1 MSGPQEHDRPRA
13 GGRYLVTSAGNGR
26 PDSQPGLDRT
36 ANAHPEFPLTKT
48 EYDSIYSKVP
58 RLSVEVLLTDDRGAI
73 FMTKRAIE
81 PCTQWCVPGGTVYYG
96 ETLLE
101 AVRRVGRRE
110 LNIDIEAAEFI
121 GYLEY
126 RSHYEQGIDSLVAL
140 MFRVDRFRGEPE
152 HNVEASASGW
162 FTEIPDDIHQDID
175 RFLLDR
181 GLIDTGSAP
190 DPRSGAS

>member
-1 MSGPQEHDRPRA
+1 
-13 GGRYLVTSAGNGR
+13 VTSAGSGR
-26 PDSQPGLDRT
+26 PENPPEIVRT
-36 ANAHPEFPLTKT
+36 ANEQPEFPLTKS

-58 RLSVEVLLTDDRGAI
+58 RLSVEVLLTNDRGAI

-81 PCTQWCVPGGTVYYG
+81 PCTQWCIPGGTVYYG

-110 LNIDIEAAEFI
+110 LSIDIESAEFV

-126 RSHYEQGIDSLVAL
+126 RSHYEQGIDSLIAL
-140 MFRVDRFRGEPE
+140 MFRVERFRGEPE

-162 FTEIPDDIHQDID
+162 FNEIPADIHQDVD
-175 RFLLDR
+175 RFLLDH
-181 GLIDTGSAP
+181 GLIGPSSP
-190 DPRSGAS
+190 PGPRSGV

>member
-1 MSGPQEHDRPRA
+1 M
-13 GGRYLVTSAGNGR
+13 TSAKNRLPEHR
-26 PDSQPGLDRT
+26 PGIEGGGDAKT
-36 ANAHPEFPLTKT
+36 EFPLTKG

-58 RLSVEVLLTDDRGAI
+58 RLSVEVLLIDDRDAI

-96 ETLLE
+96 ETLLG

-110 LNIDIEAAEFI
+110 LDIEILTAEFV

-126 RSHYEQGIDSLVAL
+126 RSHYRQGIDSLIAL
-140 MFRVDRFRGEPE
+140 IFRVGRFRGVPK

-162 FTEIPDDIHQDID
+162 FTEIPEDIHEDLD
-175 RFLLDR
+175 RFLLDN
-181 GLIDTGSAP
+181 GFM
-190 DPRSGAS
+190 RSGSPSN